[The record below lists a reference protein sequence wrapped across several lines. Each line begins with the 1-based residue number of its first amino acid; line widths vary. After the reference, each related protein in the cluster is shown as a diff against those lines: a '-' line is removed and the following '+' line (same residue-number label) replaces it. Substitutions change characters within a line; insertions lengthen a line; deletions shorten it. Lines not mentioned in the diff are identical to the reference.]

1 MCKTMKKI
9 FPQEIIDLSVET
21 HFSKFNT
28 LSQVIYLSVL
38 ALLLVSITSLFGLK
52 TDITV
57 LARGIFRSSAEPVQL
72 IAPLSGEVI
81 KTSCEENKLVKMG
94 DTLIWLNNSK
104 LMERILHIGTLID
117 ENKAYLA
124 DIGYLLS
131 GKPGGLTTALY
142 HAGYSEH
149 RQKLREL
156 DEKTEFLRKAHERVK
171 HLYSRRLVPATEME
185 DADYNLSRSV
195 EEAEIYKRSRQAEWQ
210 KMAADYLATISRQ
223 AAEIREIE
231 KEISNYYITA
241 PFTGHIVHYTGVR
254 PAGYVTA
261 GQVIAVISPDGE
273 LVSEAYVLPKD
284 IGYLNA
290 GMDAIYQVDAYNHSL
305 WGFAS
310 GKVIDISKEV
320 YLMNNQPYFR
330 VRSSLNESQLT
341 LKNGYAGEF
350 RKGFTATVR
359 FKVTE
364 RTLAQLMFDKTD
376 KWLNPQVIPDQN

>member
-1 MCKTMKKI
+1 MKKI
-9 FPQEIIDLSVET
+9 FPQEVIDLSVEA

-28 LSQVIYLSVL
+28 LSQVIYFSIL
-38 ALLLVSITSLFGLK
+38 ALLLVSIISLFGLK

-81 KTSCEENKLVKMG
+81 KTNCEENKLVKMG
-94 DTLIWLNNSK
+94 DTLIWLNNSR
-104 LMERILHIGTLID
+104 LMERISHIGTLID
-117 ENKAYLA
+117 ENKAYLS
-124 DIGYLLS
+124 DIEYLLS
-131 GKPGGLTTALY
+131 GKPEGLTTPLY
-142 HAGYSEH
+142 RSGYSEYI
-149 RQKLREL
+149 QKLDEL
-156 DEKTEFLRKAHERVK
+156 GDKTEFLRKAHERVK
-171 HLYSRRLVPATEME
+171 HLYSLRLVPATEME
-185 DADYNLSRSV
+185 DADYNLSRSM
-195 EEAEIYKRSRQAEWQ
+195 EEAEIYKGNRQAEWQ
-210 KMAADYLATISRQ
+210 KMAADYQSLISRQ
-223 AAEIREIE
+223 VAEIMEIE

-241 PFTGHIVHYTGVR
+241 PFTGHIVHYTGIR

-261 GQVIAVISPDGE
+261 GQAIAVISPDGD
-273 LVSEAYVLPKD
+273 LVAEAYVLPKD

-290 GMDAIYQVDAYNHSL
+290 GMNAIYQVDTYNYNL

-320 YLMNNQPYFR
+320 YLMNNQPYFK

-350 RKGFTATVR
+350 RKGFTTTVR

-376 KWLNPQVIPDQN
+376 KWLNPQFIPEQN